1 MKATTMKFP
10 KYAPKVGILAIVATL
25 LTIGT
30 GCGRPFD
37 VKTSNG
43 FVELQNQAP
52 DYDYRATT
60 PDGVVTSIRAID
72 NDGAASERGD
82 IGFWERAITLEMRD
96 VQGYALLDAKDVTSA
111 DGTRGRQLK
120 FGHDEDGKPYAY
132 WVTIYL
138 AQSRIFLVEAG
149 GKKELVERASPNL
162 AYMAA
167 NVKVKCGGF
176 PAPVLAS
183 HTCNRW

>member
-1 MKATTMKFP
+1 MKATTMTNLKSAL
-10 KYAPKVGILAIVATL
+10 KIGLLIATTLAVGV
-25 LTIGT
+25 

-43 FVELQNQAP
+43 FVELENQAP

-60 PDGVVTSIRAID
+60 PDGVVMSIRAVD
-72 NDGAASERGD
+72 NTGTVGQRGD
-82 IGFWERAITLEMRD
+82 LGFWERAVTLEMRD
-96 VQGYALLDAKDVTSA
+96 VQGYALLDAKDVTSG
-111 DGTRGRQLK
+111 DGTKGRQLK

-176 PAPVLAS
+176 LAPVLAS